1 MKLYFDFKE
10 KNSTTKEKPKKKKST
25 FRKQCHISPVDR
37 SIDILISGKSI
48 GVITRLPRNIR
59 LILDQYWGKQK
70 PLEF

>member
-10 KNSTTKEKPKKKKST
+10 KKSTTKAKPKKKKKST

-59 LILDQYWGKQK
+59 QAHFRSVREENRN
-70 PLEF
+70 P